1 MSDLKDTTNG
11 GVWVPEVYSE
21 GPQAVLFPQA
31 GPPLLG
37 PIKAVMVSLGAF
49 LEKTDFC
56 RWGGGSA
63 PDTNFRLN
71 EVLTQWPEPDQP
83 LPYPCASIVNESSV
97 KYGASSLVPKALE
110 ETHNQYGKDT
120 VLWKT
125 DEIDVDLQVDF
136 FATDE
141 PTRDAIDARLP
152 SAFAPGEDGS
162 RVVLVGSTLYY
173 NRPVRA
179 ALKDAWRMDNPDSV
193 HARERRLRCV
203 ITCTIDVVDLRCV
216 SLLQA
221 STRYTIGE
229 QVVAAPETPAPP
241 LPVEE
246 P

>member
-1 MSDLKDTTNG
+1 MADLKDTTNG
-11 GVWVPEVYSE
+11 NVFVPEVYSV

-31 GPPLLG
+31 GAPLLS
-37 PIKAVMVSLGAF
+37 PIKAAMVSLAGF
-49 LEKTDFC
+49 LASLDFC
-56 RWGGGSA
+56 RWGGAA
-63 PDTNFRLN
+63 PNTNFKLN
-71 EVLTQWPEPDQP
+71 DVFTEWQEADKT
-83 LPYPCASIVNESSV
+83 LPYPCASIIDGEPVE
-97 KYGASSLVPKALE
+97 YGASSLVPHVLE
-110 ETHNQYGKDT
+110 ETHNLYGKNT

-125 DEIDVDLQVDF
+125 DEIDVDFQVDF
-136 FATDE
+136 FATDV
-141 PTRDAIDARLP
+141 PTRDALDARLP

-179 ALKDAWRMDNPDSV
+179 YLKDSWRMDNPDSV
-193 HARERRLRCV
+193 HARERRLRSM

-229 QVVAAPETPAPP
+229 QVVPAPETPAPP